1 MKFNNIIWILIIFIL
16 LYFVFKT
23 IDILSS
29 QGYVME
35 CFTNGTTPDTSKI
48 SHNVNL
54 PLTTTT
60 SCQNFCSPT
69 SKCAISG
76 QQCLTDNDCP
86 GCQHSSSYEKNTQDT
101 TIPINNNSGNLTGDI
116 TITTPQY
123 STLTSGYG
131 TQQAV
136 ITDSLYG
143 KPLQAQFGVDT
154 WKSDFD
160 EDNSLFTKRY
170 KRDVSQYMPNYPL
183 MHSLTG
189 EFLSDGP
196 LPANY

>member
-16 LYFVFKT
+16 LYLVFKT
-23 IDILSS
+23 IDNLST

-35 CFTNGTTPDTSKI
+35 CFTSGTTQESSKTNHTI
-48 SHNVNL
+48 DL

-69 SKCAISG
+69 SKCAITG
-76 QQCLTDNDCP
+76 QQCLTDYDCP
-86 GCQHSSSYEKNTQDT
+86 GCQPSSPYEKNTQGA
-101 TIPINNNSGNLTGDI
+101 TIPINNDSGNLTDDI
-116 TITTPQY
+116 TSPQY

-136 ITDSLYG
+136 ITDRLYG
-143 KPLQAQFGVDT
+143 KPIQAQFGVDM
-154 WKSDFD
+154 WKTEFN
-160 EDNSLFTKRY
+160 EYNSLFTKRY

-189 EFLSDGP
+189 EFISDGP